1 LTKTQ
6 KCGWIEP
13 TNSSLTFQKGK
24 RDETRFATYQRA
36 SSIRKQFR
44 SFIQATPAHELVG
57 KTLAHAHHGLQDDEH
72 TLTRLAC
79 RMVFAQS
86 TCNPRGRNSGVALI
100 LAFGKDRRSQREGV
114 HVQDGPMDF
123 PTAMPPADSKPG
135 EINYFV
141 PAGDTSAALH
151 SLVLM
156 AHAPCS
162 TLKGVVNAIVITRR
176 RPNGIRYSMKSF
188 RANDECMD
196 ILSLYV
202 PESDALGCRYHAK
215 LRQDLIHGAQRT
227 LDVKLEYA
235 DGSVNELK
243 NLSVYKSA

>member
-1 LTKTQ
+1 MKPVLQRINEQAAYDDNHDPSHKYKQPPPTSSWIKRWPTLVMVC
-6 KCGWIEP
+6 KMTNAFLLVLLAGWFLP
-13 TNSSLTFQKGK
+13 KALVLLA
-24 RDETRFATYQRA
+24 ATTVA
-36 SSIRKQFR
+36 S
-44 SFIQATPAHELVG
+44 
-57 KTLAHAHHGLQDDEH
+57 
-72 TLTRLAC
+72 
-79 RMVFAQS
+79 
-86 TCNPRGRNSGVALI
+86 VALI
-100 LAFGKDRRSQREGV
+100 LAFGKDRRNQREGV
-114 HVQDGPMDF
+114 HEQDGPMDF
-123 PTAMPPADSKPG
+123 PTALPPADSESG
-135 EINYFV
+135 EIKVFV
-141 PAGDTSAALH
+141 PVGETDIALR

-156 AHAPCS
+156 AQAPCS
-162 TLKGVVNAIVITRR
+162 TLKNVSKVIVVTRR

>member
-1 LTKTQ
+1 MKPVLQRINEQVAYENNFGPSFKQ
-6 KCGWIEP
+6 PPP
-13 TNSSLTFQKGK
+13 TNSWVK
-24 RDETRFATYQRA
+24 RWPTLIMVCKMMNTLLLVLLAGWFLPKALVILAAATVA
-36 SSIRKQFR
+36 S
-44 SFIQATPAHELVG
+44 
-57 KTLAHAHHGLQDDEH
+57 
-72 TLTRLAC
+72 
-79 RMVFAQS
+79 
-86 TCNPRGRNSGVALI
+86 VALI